1 MAWIGRD
8 FRDHPVL
15 PNAMGRA
22 ASHQLRLPRAPSNRA
37 LGAFRDGAPI
47 ASLGSCASASLP
59 SE

>member
-22 ASHQLRLPRAPSNRA
+22 ASHQLRLPRAPSN
-37 LGAFRDGAPI
+37 LVFNTSRDGAPI
-47 ASLGSCASASLP
+47 ASVISLCQGLTTL
-59 SE
+59 